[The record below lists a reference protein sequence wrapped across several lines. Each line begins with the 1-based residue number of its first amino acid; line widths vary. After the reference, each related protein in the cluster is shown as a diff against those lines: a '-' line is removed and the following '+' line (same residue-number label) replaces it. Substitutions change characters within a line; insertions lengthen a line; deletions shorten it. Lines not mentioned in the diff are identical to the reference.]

1 MDERAE
7 KYRSREKRKGKEISY
22 FTGFGYCPYCRKP
35 YHRKM
40 NKGVEMLYCAS
51 NRERSLCK
59 ESESVFVE
67 HLRRI
72 IPLLVKKL
80 KANEKELRAELE
92 NTFQDENS
100 ESYKRRISEIEGEL
114 EKARANYL
122 AYEGLEGEAFE
133 VMRKELKGRMDVLS
147 SEKAFLENEGL
158 KSIDPKARASEV
170 MKALRDFPDDVRIGD
185 YDFRKLFKR
194 LIVVSRDRLIF
205 VLGSEDLSSLPY
217 NPQTIPMRFI
227 ESYRYKVRAT
237 WSICHFGIYINR

>member
-35 YHRKM
+35 YHRKI
-40 NKGVEMLYCAS
+40 NKGVEMLYCVS
-51 NRERSLCK
+51 NREKSLCK

-100 ESYKRRISEIEGEL
+100 ESNKRRISEIKGEL

-122 AYEGLEGEAFE
+122 AY
-133 VMRKELKGRMDVLS
+133 
-147 SEKAFLENEGL
+147 EGL

-227 ESYRYKVRAT
+227 ESYRYKVMAT

>member
-100 ESYKRRISEIEGEL
+100 ESNKRRISEIEGEL
-114 EKARANYL
+114 E
-122 AYEGLEGEAFE
+122 
-133 VMRKELKGRMDVLS
+133 
-147 SEKAFLENEGL
+147 
-158 KSIDPKARASEV
+158 KARASEV

>member
-100 ESYKRRISEIEGEL
+100 ESNKRRISEIEGEL
-114 EKARANYL
+114 E
-122 AYEGLEGEAFE
+122 
-133 VMRKELKGRMDVLS
+133 
-147 SEKAFLENEGL
+147 
-158 KSIDPKARASEV
+158 KARASEV

-227 ESYRYKVRAT
+227 ESYHYKVRAT

>member
-59 ESESVFVE
+59 ESESNK
-67 HLRRI
+67 RI
-72 IPLLVKKL
+72 
-80 KANEKELRAELE
+80 
-92 NTFQDENS
+92 
-100 ESYKRRISEIEGEL
+100 ISEIEGEL

-133 VMRKELKGRMDVLS
+133 VMRKELKGMMDVLS

>member
-100 ESYKRRISEIEGEL
+100 ESNKRRISEIEGEL

-158 KSIDPKARASEV
+158 KSIDPKARASDV

>member
-1 MDERAE
+1 MDKRAE
-7 KYRSREKRKGKEISY
+7 KCRSREKRKGKEISY

-35 YHRKM
+35 YHRMM

-67 HLRRI
+67 HLSRI
-72 IPLLVKKL
+72 ILLLVKKL

-100 ESYKRRISEIEGEL
+100 ESNKRRISEIEGEL
-114 EKARANYL
+114 E
-122 AYEGLEGEAFE
+122 
-133 VMRKELKGRMDVLS
+133 
-147 SEKAFLENEGL
+147 
-158 KSIDPKARASEV
+158 KARASEV

>member
-100 ESYKRRISEIEGEL
+100 ESNKRRISEIKGEL
-114 EKARANYL
+114 E
-122 AYEGLEGEAFE
+122 
-133 VMRKELKGRMDVLS
+133 
-147 SEKAFLENEGL
+147 
-158 KSIDPKARASEV
+158 KARASEV

>member
-51 NRERSLCK
+51 NREKSLCK

-100 ESYKRRISEIEGEL
+100 ESNKRRISEIKGEL

-122 AYEGLEGEAFE
+122 AY
-133 VMRKELKGRMDVLS
+133 
-147 SEKAFLENEGL
+147 EGL